1 MARKTINPKDKRK
14 THSFSIPDEL
24 WYRFKVHYWGQ
35 PTSRVIE
42 RLILEDMSETKG
54 LVGALAEVD
63 RVEKEEEN
71 LEREISELDR
81 RLCVATKKKEKAL
94 ATANR
99 EGRMEAQ
106 MMVDAKDREE
116 WETWAV
122 YTFRAIRHNHN
133 WDTSPPSVEDV
144 NQRNNL
150 FDRHGLSWEQRQRV
164 LTLLFPKDA

>member
-94 ATANR
+94 AAAN
-99 EGRMEAQ
+99 
-106 MMVDAKDREE
+106 REE

-133 WDTSPPSVEDV
+133 WDTLPPSVEDV

-164 LTLLFPKDA
+164 LTLLFPKD